1 MDVSM
6 VYSAVDSFE
15 SGLNFV
21 SVDSLGPELYRLIQV
36 IFVGEEPVQRQD
48 HRPRSPREGPILKL
62 GSRAFGLGK
71 LDSAETER
79 KIGGD
84 AFDPE

>member
-1 MDVSM
+1 M

-36 IFVGEEPVQRQD
+36 IFVGEEPVQT
-48 HRPRSPREGPILKL
+48 ILKL
-62 GSRAFGLGK
+62 RSRAFSLGK
-71 LDSAETER
+71 LDSAETGKKNWR
-79 KIGGD
+79 RCV
-84 AFDPE
+84 

>member
-1 MDVSM
+1 M

-36 IFVGEEPVQRQD
+36 TFVGEELVERQ
-48 HRPRSPREGPILKL
+48 ELQTQVAKGGANLK
-62 GSRAFGLGK
+62 A
-71 LDSAETER
+71 
-79 KIGGD
+79 
-84 AFDPE
+84 